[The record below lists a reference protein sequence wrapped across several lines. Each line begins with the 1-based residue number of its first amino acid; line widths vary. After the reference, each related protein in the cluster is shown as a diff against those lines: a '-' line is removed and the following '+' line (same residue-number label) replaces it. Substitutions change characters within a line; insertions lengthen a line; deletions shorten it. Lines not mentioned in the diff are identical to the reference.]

1 MEKLTYNQQYK
12 LEHLYTLMEFAD
24 LLDSVE
30 KVTIF
35 LNQFGYWEDRH
46 YDLEH
51 DTIVEYIFTRM
62 KKWWLA
68 VYCHE
73 ADYKYCQL
81 TTKEQ
86 RDATGYALGD
96 WEHTIYIEYFDTLD
110 EVSEQAIKD
119 AINKARLNHKENK
132 IPVV

>member
-1 MEKLTYNQQYK
+1 MERLTYSQQDG

-24 LLDSVE
+24 LTDSIQ
-30 KVTIF
+30 KAAKF
-35 LNQFGYWEDRH
+35 LNQFGDWEDRY

-73 ADYKYCQL
+73 ADIKYCQL
-81 TTKEQ
+81 IPKEK
-86 RDATGYALGD
+86 RDAMGYALDD
-96 WEHTIYIEYFDTLD
+96 WKEYIDIEYFDTLD
-110 EVSEQAIKD
+110 EVKEQAIKD
-119 AINKARLNHKENK
+119 AISEAQFNQKKESK
-132 IPVV
+132 Q